1 VRAFFVAIYMLHVFK
16 AADGRDRWVIVSSSA
31 FRDRDREIV
40 STKALEADVARADAD
55 GDYGP
60 LRWWH
65 VKGLDIGDCD
75 FNAMHGRLL
84 VESGTFRH
92 PAFAE
97 MVKAHAGA
105 LGVSIGFLH
114 PQDEPDA
121 TGIFHHIRRK
131 ERSLLPRGKESNL
144 LTFVSVVKESTMTN
158 EKVDTL
164 KELVGDPAVVDG
176 LLAGAGEVDKAAE
189 AAGIAFKETG
199 KETGKEAGEPVE
211 AAPEDENEP
220 APEAAPEAAKMA
232 EVPAEEDED
241 EDEGEEVA
249 HEKPA
254 KKTKRAEKN
263 TVGAMSVDE
272 FASRMG
278 EALSVS
284 LAAVVESTK
293 ATKAAVDAFTAK
305 LEAMDTRLKELEGE
319 QPAVVRQA
327 HVASQEGDIAGAL
340 KEALKQTVKTQP
352 NAIDGWVDFMM
363 GAKK

>member
-1 VRAFFVAIYMLHVFK
+1 MLQVFK
-16 AADGRDRWVIVSSSA
+16 QADGRDRWVIISSSA
-31 FRDRDREIV
+31 FLDRDREIV

-92 PAFAE
+92 SAFAE
-97 MVKAHAGA
+97 MVKQHAGA

-114 PQDEPDA
+114 PQNEPDA
-121 TGIFHHIRRK
+121 TGIFNHIRRK

-189 AAGIAFKETG
+189 AAGIAFKE
-199 KETGKEAGEPVE
+199 AGEPAAE
-211 AAPEDENEP
+211 AAPEDKNEP
-220 APEAAPEAAKMA
+220 APEAAKMA
-232 EVPAEEDED
+232 EMPAEADEE

-249 HEKPA
+249 HEKN
-254 KKTKRAEKN
+254 AEKKAEKH

-272 FASRMG
+272 FAGRMG
-278 EALSVS
+278 EALSAS
-284 LAAVVESTK
+284 LNAVVESTK
-293 ATKAAVDAFTAK
+293 ATKAAVDSLTQK
-305 LEAMDTRLKELEGE
+305 LETMDARLKELEGE

-340 KEALKQTVKTQP
+340 KEALKQTMKAQP